1 MVRCYYAH
9 LLLDAGAPHHQ
20 LADELHQTRAQA
32 GIFVGAGSCHSCA
45 ALTGSCDSCLLGHGV
60 VQLREEGEEDLD
72 PADGVQGG
80 VDGPRH
86 HCRHVLEK
94 RDEFGTRQRTSLYI
108 KLHVCVCVPVLP
120 LVTKC

>member
-1 MVRCYYAH
+1 MVHCDHAH
-9 LLLDAGAPHHQ
+9 LLLDARAPHHQ

-32 GIFVGAGSCHSCA
+32 RILAAAASCDSCA
-45 ALTGSCDSCLLGHGV
+45 ALTDSCDGCLLGHGV

-86 HCRHVLEK
+86 HCRHVLVKK
-94 RDEFGTRQRTSLYI
+94 R
-108 KLHVCVCVPVLP
+108 
-120 LVTKC
+120 